1 MNPYIKGK
9 YKNDIFRSEKGYV
22 IGIFKV
28 NETNIEEMQEFVNHT
43 ITITGYFYDLSI
55 NDNYILYGELVEHP
69 KYGIQFNV
77 KESEKVKPTDKDGI
91 IEFLSSDL
99 FPGVG
104 EKLATKI
111 VDTLGEKTIDLILED
126 KNNLLNVPKI
136 SSKKID
142 IIYNTLTSYENSH
155 QTIIYLCD
163 IGFNSSEALY
173 IYNTY
178 RNKTLDQL
186 NENIYEFATDL
197 DGISFMRIDNL
208 REKLDI
214 KTDDVRRIKACIL
227 HIMREITYKNG
238 DTYLEFEKI
247 YNEVLKY
254 LDIGITESDFA
265 SYLNELNKL
274 GKIVIDGEKYYLK
287 EIFLSEVNIS
297 GRIKEL
303 IKSSPMKYKKFDM
316 YMDQIEVINNIKY
329 NDKQKEAIKS
339 SLLNGITII
348 TGGPGTGKTTI
359 VKAIVELYQNLND
372 LSDSEVMSELTLLA
386 PTGRAAKR
394 LGEATNFPAM
404 TIHRFLKWHKESNSF
419 EINEYNKDF
428 SRIVI
433 VDEASMIDISL
444 FDSLLKGL
452 IKDVQLILVGDY
464 NQLPSVGP
472 GTVLKDLIDSNLI
485 NTVSLDLLYRQ
496 SKKSFIPVLA
506 DDIKNGIT
514 DNILAKVNDYV
525 FLECKRGSIRT
536 SIKNICNQL
545 LEKNIDLSNLQL
557 LAPMY
562 RGINGIDNLNRD
574 LQEIFNP
581 ASEEKNEITI
591 GEFKY
596 RVGDKVIQLINMPDE
611 SIYNGDIG
619 YIDEII
625 PAISSESKKNEIIVN
640 YDGNYVRY
648 LPKDFNKIKLAY
660 IISVHKAQGSE
671 FEIVIMPLSV
681 EYNKMLYR
689 KLIYTAV
696 TRTRSKLILLG
707 ELEAFEYSINNTNEY
722 IRKTSLLERL
732 MM

>member
-1 MNPYIKGK
+1 MNSYIKGK
-9 YKNDIFRSEKGYV
+9 YKSDIFRSEKGYV

-28 NETNIEEMQEFVNHT
+28 SETNIEEMHEFVNHT
-43 ITITGYFYDLSI
+43 ITITGYFYDLTE

-69 KYGIQFNV
+69 KYGIQFSV

-111 VDTLGEKTIDLILED
+111 VDTLGENTIDLILQD
-126 KNNLLNVPKI
+126 KNNLLTVSKI
-136 SSKKID
+136 SVKKVD
-142 IIYNTLTSYENSH
+142 LIYNILTSYENSH

-173 IYNTY
+173 IYNSY

-186 NENIYEFATDL
+186 NDNIYEFASEL
-197 DGISFMRIDNL
+197 DGISFLRIDNI
-208 REKLDI
+208 RTKLDI
-214 KTDDVRRIKACIL
+214 KDDDIRRIKACIL
-227 HIMREITYKNG
+227 YIMREITYKNG
-238 DTYLEFEKI
+238 DTYLEFETI
-247 YNEVLKY
+247 YKEILKY
-254 LDIGITESDFA
+254 LNVGILESDFA
-265 SYLNELNKL
+265 SYLNELNQK
-274 GKIVIDGEKYYLK
+274 GKIVIDNDKYYLK
-287 EIFLSEVNIS
+287 EIFASEVNIS

-303 IKSSPMKYKKFDM
+303 IKNSKKYKKFNDFL
-316 YMDQIEVINNIKY
+316 DEIEVINNIKY
-329 NDKQKEAIKS
+329 NDKQKDAIKA

-359 VKAIVELYQNLND
+359 IKAIVELYQTLNNLSNEE
-372 LSDSEVMSELTLLA
+372 LTSELTLLA

-394 LGEATNFPAM
+394 LTEATNLPAM

-428 SRIVI
+428 SKIII
-433 VDEASMIDISL
+433 VDEASMVDISL

-452 IKDVQLILVGDY
+452 TRDIQLILVGDY

-472 GTVLKDLIDSNLI
+472 GTVLKDLIDSKII
-485 NTVSLDLLYRQ
+485 NTVYLDLLYRQ
-496 SKKSFIPVLA
+496 SKKSFIPILA

-514 DNILAKVNDYV
+514 DNILVQVNDYV
-525 FLECKRGSIRT
+525 FLECNRNSIRA
-536 SIKNICNQL
+536 SVKNICDRL
-545 LEKNIDLSNLQL
+545 VEKGVSLSNLQL

-562 RGINGIDNLNRD
+562 KGFNGIDNLNRD
-574 LQEIFNP
+574 LQNIFNP
-581 ASEEKNEITI
+581 ASSDKREITI

-596 RVGDKVIQLINMPDE
+596 RVNDKVIELINMPDE
-611 SIYNGDIG
+611 NVYNGDIG
-619 YIDEII
+619 YISDII
-625 PAISSESKKNEIIVN
+625 PASESDSKKNEIIVN
-640 YDGNYVRY
+640 YDGNFVRY

-660 IISVHKAQGSE
+660 IVSVHKSQGSE
-671 FEIVIMPLSV
+671 FDIVIMPLSM

-689 KLIYTAV
+689 KLIYTGV
-696 TRTRSKLILLG
+696 TRAKSKLILLG
-707 ELEAFEYSINNTNEY
+707 ELDAFKYSINNTNEY

-732 MM
+732 QM

>member
-22 IGIFKV
+22 IGIFKIE
-28 NETNIEEMQEFVNHT
+28 ETNIEDLKEYTNHT
-43 ITITGYFYDLSI
+43 ITITGYFYNLNE
-55 NDNYILYGELVEHP
+55 NDNYILYGEVVEHP
-69 KYGIQFNV
+69 RYGLQFSV

-99 FPGVG
+99 FSGVG
-104 EKLATKI
+104 VKLATKI
-111 VDTLGEKTIDLILED
+111 VETLGENTIDLILED

-136 SSKKID
+136 SQKKIEV
-142 IIYNTLTSYENSH
+142 IYNTLANYENSH

-178 RNKTLDQL
+178 RNNTLDKL
-186 NENIYEFATDL
+186 NENIYLFTTEL
-197 DGISFMRIDNL
+197 DGISFIKIDSI

-214 KTDDVRRIKACIL
+214 KPDDSRRVRACIL
-227 HIMREITYKNG
+227 YVIKEITYKNG
-238 DTYLEFEKI
+238 DTYLDFDKI
-247 YNEVLKY
+247 YKEVLKY
-254 LDIGITESDFA
+254 LNIGISESDFA
-265 SYLNELNKL
+265 SYLDDLNKE
-274 GKIVIDGEKYYLK
+274 GKIVVDNERYYLK

-303 IKSSPMKYKKFDM
+303 IKNQPRKYKKLDLYF
-316 YMDQIEVINNIKY
+316 DQIELANNIKY
-329 NDKQKEAIKS
+329 NSKQKEAIKS

-359 VKAIVELYQNLND
+359 IKAIVELYQHLND
-372 LSDSEVMSELTLLA
+372 ISDQEILNELTLLA

-394 LGEATNFPAM
+394 LSEATNYPAK

-419 EINEYNKDF
+419 EVNEYNKDF
-428 SRIVI
+428 SKFVI
-433 VDEASMIDISL
+433 VDEASMIDVGL

-452 IKDVQLILVGDY
+452 TRDIQLILVGDY

-485 NTVSLDLLYRQ
+485 STIYLDLLYRQ

-506 DDIKNGIT
+506 DDIKNGIV
-514 DNILAKVNDYV
+514 DNVLAKVNDYV
-525 FLECKRGSIRT
+525 FLECNRSSIRA
-536 SIKNICNQL
+536 SIRNICNQL
-545 LEKNIDLSNLQL
+545 KEKEVSLNCLEL

-562 RGINGIDNLNRD
+562 KGINGIDALNSD
-574 LQEIFNP
+574 LQDIFNP
-581 ASEEKNEITI
+581 SCEDKNEIRI
-591 GEFKY
+591 GEIKY
-596 RVGDKVIQLINMPDE
+596 REGDKVIELVNMPDE
-611 SIYNGDIG
+611 NIYNGDIG
-619 YIDEII
+619 YISRII
-625 PAISSESKKNEIIVN
+625 PASESESKKNEIIVD
-640 YDGNYVRY
+640 YDGNFVKY

-660 IISVHKAQGSE
+660 IISVHKSQGSE
-671 FEIVIMPLSV
+671 FDVVVMPLTM

-696 TRTRSKLILLG
+696 TRAKSKLILVG
-707 ELEAFEYSINNTNEY
+707 EVEAFKYGINNTNEY

-732 MM
+732 KL

>member
-22 IGIFKV
+22 IGIFKIE
-28 NETNIEEMQEFVNHT
+28 ETNIEDLKEYTNHT
-43 ITITGYFYDLSI
+43 ITITGYFYNLNE
-55 NDNYILYGELVEHP
+55 NDNYILYGEVVEHP
-69 KYGIQFNV
+69 RYGLQFSV

-99 FPGVG
+99 FSGVG
-104 EKLATKI
+104 VKLATKI
-111 VDTLGEKTIDLILED
+111 VETLGENTIDLILED

-136 SSKKID
+136 SQKKIEV
-142 IIYNTLTSYENSH
+142 IYNTLANYENSH

-178 RNKTLDQL
+178 RNNTLDKL
-186 NENIYEFATDL
+186 NENIYLFTTEL
-197 DGISFMRIDNL
+197 DGISFIKIDSI

-214 KTDDVRRIKACIL
+214 KPDDSRRVRACIL
-227 HIMREITYKNG
+227 YVIKEITYKNG
-238 DTYLEFEKI
+238 DTYLDFDKI
-247 YNEVLKY
+247 YKEVLKY
-254 LDIGITESDFA
+254 LNIGISESDFA
-265 SYLNELNKL
+265 SYLDDLNKE
-274 GKIVIDGEKYYLK
+274 GKIVVDNERYYLK

-303 IKSSPMKYKKFDM
+303 IKNQPRKYKKLDLYF
-316 YMDQIEVINNIKY
+316 DQIELANNIKY
-329 NDKQKEAIKS
+329 NSKQKEAIKS

-359 VKAIVELYQNLND
+359 IKAIVELYQHLND
-372 LSDSEVMSELTLLA
+372 ISDQEILNELTLLA

-394 LGEATNFPAM
+394 LSEATNYPAK

-419 EINEYNKDF
+419 EVNEYNKDF
-428 SRIVI
+428 SKFVI
-433 VDEASMIDISL
+433 VDEASMIDVGL

-452 IKDVQLILVGDY
+452 TRDIQLILVGDY

-485 NTVSLDLLYRQ
+485 STIYLDLLYRQ

-506 DDIKNGIT
+506 DDIKNGIV
-514 DNILAKVNDYV
+514 DNVLAKVNDYV
-525 FLECKRGSIRT
+525 FLECNRSSIRA
-536 SIKNICNQL
+536 SIRNICNQL
-545 LEKNIDLSNLQL
+545 KEKEVSLNCLEL

-562 RGINGIDNLNRD
+562 KGINGIDALNSD
-574 LQEIFNP
+574 LQDIFNP
-581 ASEEKNEITI
+581 SCEDKNEIRI
-591 GEFKY
+591 GEIKY
-596 RVGDKVIQLINMPDE
+596 REGDKVIELVNMPDE
-611 SIYNGDIG
+611 NIYNGDIG
-619 YIDEII
+619 YISRII
-625 PAISSESKKNEIIVN
+625 PSSESESKKNEIIVD
-640 YDGNYVRY
+640 YDGNFVKY

-660 IISVHKAQGSE
+660 IISVHKSQGSE
-671 FEIVIMPLSV
+671 FDVVVMPLTM

-696 TRTRSKLILLG
+696 TRAKSKLILVG
-707 ELEAFEYSINNTNEY
+707 EVEAFKYSINNTNEY

-732 MM
+732 KL

>member
-9 YKNDIFRSEKGYV
+9 YKSDIFRSDKGYV
-22 IGIFKV
+22 IGIFKIA
-28 NETNIEEMQEFVNHT
+28 ETNIEEMNTFLNHT
-43 ITITGYFYDLSI
+43 ITITGYFYNLNE

-69 KYGIQFNV
+69 KYGMQFNV
-77 KESEKVKPTDKDGI
+77 RESEKIKPTDKDGI

-99 FPGVG
+99 FPGIG

-136 SSKKID
+136 SNKKIE
-142 IIYNTLTSYENSH
+142 ILYNTLTSYENSH
-155 QTIIYLCD
+155 QTIVYLCD

-197 DGISFMRIDNL
+197 DGISFIIIDNI
-208 REKLDI
+208 REELEI
-214 KTDDVRRIKACIL
+214 KPDDSRRIKACIL
-227 HIMREITYKNG
+227 YIMREITYKNG
-238 DTYLEFEKI
+238 DTYLEFDSI
-247 YNEVLKY
+247 YKSTLKY
-254 LDIGITESDFA
+254 LNIGILESDFA
-265 SYLNELNKL
+265 SYLNDLNRAS
-274 GKIVIDGEKYYLK
+274 KIVIDNEKYYLK
-287 EIFLSEVNIS
+287 EIFFSEVNIS

-303 IKSSPMKYKKFDM
+303 IKNGGKKYKKFDL
-316 YMDQIEVINNIKY
+316 YLDQIEVINNIKY
-329 NDKQKEAIKS
+329 NSKQKEAIKA

-359 VKAIVELYQNLND
+359 VKAIVELYKNLNNISD
-372 LSDSEVMSELTLLA
+372 DTLSNELTLLA
-386 PTGRAAKR
+386 PTGRASKR
-394 LGEATNFPAM
+394 LSEATNFPAM

-428 SRIVI
+428 SKIII

-452 IKDVQLILVGDY
+452 TKDIQLILVGDY

-472 GTVLKDLIDSNLI
+472 GTVLKDLVDSNLI
-485 NTVSLDLLYRQ
+485 NVIYLDLLYRQ
-496 SKKSFIPVLA
+496 SKQSFIPILA
-506 DDIKNGIT
+506 DDIKNGIS
-514 DNILAKVNDYV
+514 DNIFCEVNDYV
-525 FLECKRGSIRT
+525 FLKCSRGAIRT
-536 SIKNICNQL
+536 SIKRICTHL
-545 LEKNIDLSNLQL
+545 KEKNVNLFNLQL

-562 RGINGIDNLNRD
+562 KGINGIDSLNRD

-581 ASEEKNEITI
+581 GSDEKKEIMI

-596 RVGDKVIQLINMPDE
+596 REGDKVIQLINMPDE
-611 SIYNGDIG
+611 YIYNGDIG
-619 YIDEII
+619 YISKII
-625 PAISSESKKNEIIVN
+625 PASDSESKKNEIIVN
-640 YDGNYVRY
+640 YDDNFVRY

-660 IISVHKAQGSE
+660 IISVHKSQGSE
-671 FEIVIMPLSV
+671 FDVVIMPLSI
-681 EYNKMLYR
+681 EYNKLLYR

-696 TRTRSKLILLG
+696 TRAKDKLILVG
-707 ELEAFEYSINNTNEY
+707 EEEAFKHGINNTNEY

-732 MM
+732 QM

>member
-9 YKNDIFRSEKGYV
+9 YRSDIFRSEKGYV
-22 IGIFKV
+22 IGIFKI
-28 NETNIEEMQEFVNHT
+28 NETNIEEMSQFINHT
-43 ITITGYFYDLSI
+43 ITITGYFYDLVE
-55 NDNYILYGELVEHP
+55 NDNYILFGELVEHP

-111 VDTLGEKTIDLILED
+111 VDSLGENTINLILED
-126 KNNLLNVPKI
+126 KNNLLVVPKI
-136 SSKKID
+136 SSKKVET
-142 IIYNTLTSYENSH
+142 IYNTLMNYENSH

-197 DGISFMRIDNL
+197 DGISFIRIDNI

-214 KTDDVRRIKACIL
+214 KNDDIRRIKACIL
-227 HIMREITYKNG
+227 YIMREITYKNG

-247 YNEVLKY
+247 YKEVSKY
-254 LDIGITESDFA
+254 LDVGILESDFA
-265 SYLNELNKL
+265 SYLNELDKI
-274 GKIVIDGEKYYLK
+274 GKIVIDNEKYYLK
-287 EIFLSEVNIS
+287 EMFASEVNIS

-303 IKSSPMKYKKFDM
+303 IKSSPKKYKKFDI
-316 YMDQIEVINNIKY
+316 YMTEIELMNNIKY
-329 NDKQKEAIKS
+329 NDKQKEAVKVSLS
-339 SLLNGITII
+339 SGITII

-359 VKAIVELYQNLND
+359 IKAIVELYQALNN
-372 LSDSEVMSELTLLA
+372 LSDTELASELTLLA

-394 LGEATNFPAM
+394 LSESTNMPAM

-428 SRIVI
+428 SKFII

-452 IKDVQLILVGDY
+452 TRDIQLVLVGDY

-472 GTVLKDLIDSNLI
+472 GTILKDLIDSKLI
-485 NTVSLDLLYRQ
+485 NTIYLDLLYRQ
-496 SKKSFIPVLA
+496 SKKSFIPILA
-506 DDIKNGIT
+506 DDIKNGIS
-514 DNILAKVNDYV
+514 DNVLAKVNDYV
-525 FLECKRGSIRT
+525 FLECSRGSIRL

-545 LEKNIDLSNLQL
+545 KDKGVSLSNLQL

-562 RGINGIDNLNRD
+562 KGINGIDNLNHD
-574 LQEIFNP
+574 LQDIFNP
-581 ASEEKNEITI
+581 SDSEKREISI

-596 RVGDKVIQLINMPDE
+596 RVGDKVIELINMPDE
-611 SIYNGDIG
+611 NVYNGDIG
-619 YIDEII
+619 YISDII
-625 PAISSESKKNEIIVN
+625 PASESESRKNEIIVN
-640 YDGNYVRY
+640 YDGNFVRY

-660 IISVHKAQGSE
+660 IVSVHKSQGSE
-671 FEIVIMPLSV
+671 FDVIIMPLSL
-681 EYNKMLYR
+681 EYSKMLYR

-696 TRTRSKLILLG
+696 TRAKSKLILLG
-707 ELEAFEYSINNTNEY
+707 ELDAFKYSINNTNEY

-732 MM
+732 QM

>member
-9 YKNDIFRSEKGYV
+9 YKNDIFRSDKGYV
-22 IGIFKV
+22 IGIFRI
-28 NETNIEEMQEFVNHT
+28 NETNIEEMKEFVNHT
-43 ITITGYFYDLSI
+43 ITITGYFYDLNE
-55 NDNYILYGELVEHP
+55 NDNYTLYGEVVDHP
-69 KYGIQFNV
+69 RYGIQFNV

-126 KNNLLNVPKI
+126 KNNLLMVPKI

-142 IIYNTLTSYENSH
+142 VIYNTLTSYENSH

-186 NENIYEFATDL
+186 NENIYEFASDL

-247 YNEVLKY
+247 YQEVLKY
-254 LDIGITESDFA
+254 LDIGINESDFA
-265 SYLNELNKL
+265 LYLNDLNKL
-274 GKIVIDGEKYYLK
+274 GKIVIDEEKYYLK

-303 IKSSPMKYKKFDM
+303 IKSSPMKYKKFNM
-316 YMDQIEVINNIKY
+316 YLDQIEVMNNIKY

-359 VKAIVELYQNLND
+359 VKAIVELYQSLNN
-372 LSDSEVMSELTLLA
+372 LSDREVMSELTLLA

-428 SRIVI
+428 SKIVI

-452 IKDVQLILVGDY
+452 IRDVQLILVGDY

-472 GTVLKDLIDSNLI
+472 GTVLKDLIDSKLI

-496 SKKSFIPVLA
+496 SKKSFIPILA
-506 DDIKNGIT
+506 DDIKSGIT
-514 DNILAKVNDYV
+514 DNVLAKVNDYV
-525 FLECKRGSIRT
+525 FLECTRGAIRT

-545 LEKNIDLSNLQL
+545 KEKEVDLTNMQL

-562 RGINGIDNLNRD
+562 KGINGIDNLNRD

-581 ASEEKNEITI
+581 AREDKSEITI

-619 YIDEII
+619 YISEII
-625 PAISSESKKNEIIVN
+625 SAIESESKKNEIIVN
-640 YDGNYVRY
+640 YDGNYVKY

-660 IISVHKAQGSE
+660 IISVHKSQGSE
-671 FEIVIMPLSV
+671 FDIVIMPLSM

-696 TRTRSKLILLG
+696 TRTKSKLILLG
-707 ELEAFEYSINNTNEY
+707 ELDAFKYSINNTNEY
-722 IRKTSLLERL
+722 IRKTSLLNRL